1 MNNTKQSQINDLS
14 IIKTSFVNSSKIIIS
29 KVIDGTKIR
38 LNINSTHS
46 IYIMDELIKEIN
58 TIVNDPIDNIKVK
71 ESAKNLKELL
81 SNNKLAIIDHCL
93 KLKYPKSNTYDIINW
108 SRLKYLFKDNS
119 TNIEIIKL
127 INAINFLRRISIDFL
142 KKSIIYN
149 FINECYTEAGSTN
162 PTSDLDF
169 SYINILNPIQSVYM
183 MDIFYKIF
191 YELFGGTSADVFD
204 VNYYICSS
212 ILQQSCYNANKISPS
227 ITRSTLTTTSELF
240 KDIIESL
247 TTINYGISDL
257 IIDDIAKL
265 FEMCDIIDCK
275 ISSNS
280 STKTDC
286 TNKLSQMF
294 VYKEVYNIKG
304 EKKYLYF
311 LDFPQN
317 KTLDKTLDKN
327 YQKIY
332 DSYQKMTQYMCLV
345 LLNNCIRK
353 ELTHNKLASTNK
365 LAYNKLIPTSKNKL
379 YDFNVKYSFLYYK
392 ILDFIS
398 SDSEKYCEPT
408 IKFKTIFMLKTIMS
422 LMSVS
427 ANESYVYD
435 LTVAKIVYGD
445 KLESASDLEKFICFM
460 DHFRFILEQY
470 SNYLENNLNSTQIQI
485 SKYKLFDSICKYYVR
500 IMDLGDEYMKVIN
513 EIIDRS
519 DLEDYNKNQR
529 ATGTIIDFATLNE
542 TIKNKTST
550 IFVNLDTKTKT
561 KTKTRPR
568 RNAIIELPPM
578 FNPVVNKVYE
588 KFKDKEVDSMIK
600 PLLDFFERKFQ
611 NILEDQTING
621 EKLDIMRICAD
632 FYIKLNNKMYNK

>member
-1 MNNTKQSQINDLS
+1 MNNTKQSPFNDLS
-14 IIKTSFVNSSKIIIS
+14 TIKSSVLNPSKITIS
-29 KVIDGTKIR
+29 KVIDGTKIK

-46 IYIMDELIKEIN
+46 INIMDELIKEIN
-58 TIVNDPIDNIKVK
+58 KIINDPIDSIKVK
-71 ESAKNLKELL
+71 ESAENLKELL
-81 SNNKLAIIDHCL
+81 SNNKLAIIDGCI

-108 SRLKYLFKDNS
+108 SRLKYLYKDNS
-119 TNIEIIKL
+119 TDVDIIKL

-169 SYINILNPIQSVYM
+169 SYINILNLIQSVHM

-212 ILQQSCYNANKISPS
+212 ILQQSCYNANKIPTS
-227 ITRSTLTTTSELF
+227 ITRPTVTTTSELF
-240 KDIIESL
+240 KNIIESL
-247 TTINYGISDL
+247 TTINYGINDS

-286 TNKLSQMF
+286 TNKLNQMF
-294 VYKEVYNIKG
+294 VYKEIYNVKG
-304 EKKYLYF
+304 EKKNLYF

-317 KTLDKTLDKN
+317 KTLDKN

-353 ELTHNKLASTNK
+353 ELTHNKLAPSNKLAYNK
-365 LAYNKLIPTSKNKL
+365 LAYNKLIPTEKNEL
-379 YDFNVKYSFLYYK
+379 YDFNVKCSFLYYK
-392 ILDFIS
+392 ILEFIS

-445 KLESASDLEKFICFM
+445 KLEGASDLEKFICFM

-500 IMDLGDEYMKVIN
+500 IMELGDEYMKVIN
-513 EIIDRS
+513 EIIDKS

-550 IFVNLDTKTKT
+550 IFVDID
-561 KTKTRPR
+561 TKTRPR

-588 KFKDKEVDSMIK
+588 KFKDNDVNSMIK

-621 EKLDIMRICAD
+621 EKLDIMQICED
-632 FYIKLNNKMYNK
+632 FYKKLNTKMYN